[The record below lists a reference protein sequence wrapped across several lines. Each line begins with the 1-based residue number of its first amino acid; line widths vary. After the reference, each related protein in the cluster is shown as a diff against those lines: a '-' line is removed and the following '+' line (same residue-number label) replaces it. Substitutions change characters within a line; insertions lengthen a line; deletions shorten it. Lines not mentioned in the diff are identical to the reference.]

1 MTLELTL
8 HPHSTN
14 QVAMRNISND
24 EATAYFANISCTRT
38 KIFLC
43 LPKVFE
49 SLNVI
54 SFKVYKINIQIT
66 ISDGKKKVSNTVMK
80 KEALNQKKGLL

>member
-1 MTLELTL
+1 MTIELTL
-8 HPHSTN
+8 HPNSTD

-66 ISDGKKKVSNTVMK
+66 ISEEKESFKYSDKQ
-80 KEALNQKKGLL
+80 EALNQKKGLL